1 MDEQTKN
8 NIVQYLDKSSTAL
21 VGLLLIIFPLAFSS
35 ITTDFFTLPK
45 QAILTFTVLVLVLL
59 FGVKVL
65 LQQKLV
71 LRKTVFDLPVIL
83 LITSVLLSSIFS
95 LNRVNSFINF
105 VPFLFAALSYFAIV
119 NNAKD
124 HKSVLAILYS
134 FLGGAA
140 LSGLIS
146 LLSFFK
152 VYVFPFDFAKVQGF
166 TTMGTTLDLA
176 VYLLMALGV
185 GAYLLSPYVSNREK
199 LKSDGVQVLGL
210 GIGSIAILIGLLV
223 SVYQMVFVQNP
234 VLLPISVG
242 FQTAFAA
249 ISQDAGRILQGF
261 LFGSGYGT
269 YVYDFTRFKPAT
281 FNLNQALW
289 TLTFYRSSS
298 LVLELLATTGLLGLL
313 SFLLLCYR
321 AVKERPLFIPLVL
334 LLAAAF
340 ILPFSFVL
348 TSLIFI
354 LLGLYAAIMGLKHER
369 KYFDVELQLVQ
380 FKKGIFAISAV
391 DGREK
396 GISPIL
402 SYVVFGLILLFTL
415 GVGYVSFNYLNSNII
430 FEKSLVAAAAN
441 NGSQTYTLQNQAI
454 GMFNNNDSYYRLF
467 SQTNLA
473 LANSLANS
481 VPKGATPSAQTQQ
494 TIYTLI
500 QQSINAGRQATTLA
514 PQDATNWQN
523 LSSIYRSLIGF
534 GQNADAFAISTAQ
547 QATMLDPNNPQE
559 YINLGGIYYQL
570 GQWDKAQEQFQTAAN
585 LKPDFANA
593 YYNLAHTLIQKGDLK
608 GAQTQ
613 LLTVKQLVQNDKTN
627 LDKINAEIAD
637 LQKQIDQG
645 TAQNEAA
652 SSKTL
657 KVNEP
662 SAKLPAQ
669 NPQVKIPAPSVSPTP
684 KVSATPTPTTTEG
697 GLTITPS
704 PTP

>member
-45 QAILTFTVLVLVLL
+45 QAILTFTILVLVLL

-71 LRKTVFDLPVIL
+71 LRKTVFDLPIVL
-83 LITSVLLSSIFS
+83 LIVSVLLSSVFS

-210 GIGSIAILIGLLV
+210 GIGSIVILIGLLV
-223 SVYQMVFVQNP
+223 SVYQMIFVQNP

-269 YVYDFTRFKPAT
+269 YVYDFIRFKPAT

-391 DGREK
+391 DGRER

-570 GQWDKAQEQFQTAAN
+570 GQWDKAQEQFQTAVN

-613 LLTVKQLVQNDKTN
+613 LLTVKQLVQKDKAS

-645 TAQNEAA
+645 TAQNETA

-684 KVSATPTPTTTEG
+684 KVSATPTPATTEG